1 MSMGTIRVV
10 MFGGGPVLE
19 PDVKRFLARL
29 EDDPQIELCAAFCQS
44 AEQSGGA
51 VLRDLFRRRGIL
63 ALPVLALQLLGRLRR
78 ALSEGARQ
86 RKVEQTIAAL
96 GQRLNFVP
104 DVHIA
109 GVLEQVRSLQP
120 ELGLVYG
127 APILRPELFEIP
139 TLGTLGIHHGKM
151 PTYRGKKTTFWA
163 MANGEESAGV
173 TIQKINRGLDTGQ
186 IVQQGEVPIARR
198 SHGRVWRDVEEL
210 GLTLYLAA
218 IHDFAADRVAY
229 LTPTGRKGKLYRD
242 PKPKDILGF
251 YWRRWTGR
259 I

>member
-1 MSMGTIRVV
+1 VSAGTIRVV
-10 MFGGGPVLE
+10 LFGGGPVLE

-44 AEQSGGA
+44 AQQSGGA
-51 VLRDLFRRRGIL
+51 VVRDLFRRRGIL
-63 ALPVLALQLLGRLRR
+63 ALPVLALQLLARLRR
-78 ALSEGARQ
+78 ALSEGPRQ
-86 RKVEQTIAAL
+86 RRTEQTVEAL
-96 GQRLNFVP
+96 GRRLNFVA
-104 DVHIA
+104 DIHA
-109 GVLEQVRSLQP
+109 AEVLKRVRSLRP

-139 TLGTLGIHHGKM
+139 ALGTLGIHHGKM

-163 MANGEESAGV
+163 MANGEKSAGV

-186 IVQQGEVPIARR
+186 IVRQGEVPIGRR

-210 GLTLYLAA
+210 GLSLYLAA
-218 IHDFAADRVAY
+218 IQDFATGRVTY
-229 LTPTGRKGKLYRD
+229 LAPTGRKGKLYRD
-242 PKPKDILGF
+242 PKPRDLLGF
-251 YWRRWTGR
+251 YWRRWTGK